1 MKITLEPT
9 LSEVPRVNQIQNKVK
24 KDKGIKESVQK
35 IATEIDLLR
44 NLKLLQE
51 IRSDLVQWV
60 KEHSLSSAASEELFK
75 PLLPDVENLFMESA
89 HR

>member
-1 MKITLEPT
+1 MKISLESI
-9 LSEVPRVNQIQNKVK
+9 LGEVPRVNKTRNKVK
-24 KDKGIKESVQK
+24 RDEGIEESVQK

-51 IRSDLVQWV
+51 IRSDLDQWV
-60 KEHSLSSAASEELFK
+60 KEHSLSGAASEELFK

-89 HR
+89 PR